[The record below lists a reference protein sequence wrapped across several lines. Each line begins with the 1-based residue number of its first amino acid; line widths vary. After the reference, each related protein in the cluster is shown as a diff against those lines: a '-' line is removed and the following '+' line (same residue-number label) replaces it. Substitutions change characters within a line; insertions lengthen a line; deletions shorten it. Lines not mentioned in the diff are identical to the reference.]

1 MKLYAIACEVITRE
15 CFRAAANSPH
25 VVTLSIQEFG
35 LHERPDDLRA
45 ALQAEIDQATGY
57 DYVLLGY
64 GLCSRGTADLVARE
78 TPVVI
83 PRAHDCIALL
93 LGSHERYQTEFAGH
107 PGTYYYSPGWIERK
121 EGEVTQ
127 GGIQIV
133 KDRQAEERFKEYVE
147 KYGEGNARFLIEQE
161 TQWLA
166 NYNRA
171 VFLNMGLG
179 DIDYYRR
186 FTQQV
191 AESHGWSYEELAGDT
206 RLIDRLLAGNWD
218 SLPRSVGE
226 SEFLIVRPGQRTIES
241 VTSGIISAV

>member
-1 MKLYAIACEVITRE
+1 MKLHAIACEVIARE
-15 CFRAAANSPH
+15 CYRAAANSSH
-25 VVTLSIQEFG
+25 VVTLFIQAFG
-35 LHERPDDLRA
+35 LHDRPDDLRA
-45 ALQAEIDQATGY
+45 VLQAEIDKATDC
-57 DYVLLGY
+57 DYVLLAY

-78 TPVVI
+78 TPVII
-83 PRAHDCIALL
+83 PRSHDCIALL

-121 EGEVTQ
+121 EGEVSQ
-127 GGIQIV
+127 GGFEIV
-133 KDRQAEERFKEYVE
+133 KDRQAEERFQEYVE
-147 KYGEGNARFLIEQE
+147 KYGEDNARFLMEQE
-161 TQWLA
+161 SQWLA

-179 DIDYYRR
+179 DIDCYRR

-206 RLIDRLLAGNWD
+206 RLIDRLLAGDWD
-218 SLPRSVGE
+218 D
-226 SEFLIVRPGQRTIES
+226 SEFLIVRPGQRTLES

>member
-25 VVTLSIQEFG
+25 VVSLSIKEFG

-78 TPVVI
+78 TPIVI

-93 LGSHERYQTEFAGH
+93 LGSHGRYQTEFAGH
-107 PGTYYYSPGWIERK
+107 PGTYYYSPGWVERK
-121 EGEVTQ
+121 EGEVSQ
-127 GGIQIV
+127 GGFEIV

-147 KYGEGNARFLIEQE
+147 KYGEDNARFLIEQE

-171 VFLNMGLG
+171 AFLNMGLG
-179 DIDYYRR
+179 DIDYYRE

-206 RLIDRLLAGNWD
+206 RLIDRLLAGDWD
-218 SLPRSVGE
+218 E
-226 SEFLIVRPGQRTIES
+226 SEFLIVRAGHRTIES